1 MPLNL
6 DILGVKAGVACDD
19 PGVLEELSRDFE
31 SFRSSGGA
39 APEVVVT
46 LTLASP
52 PADPLAGAI
61 GRAGRGFRWAERDG
75 VRRVDYEGRAQAV
88 FEASR
93 ERVSV
98 TSAEP
103 ELLRELGYLAVCSRA
118 GWRLDMRGFHRLHAL
133 GIERGGKGAALL
145 LDSGGGKS
153 SIALELLRRGSA
165 RVLSEDTP
173 VLGPDGRLHPFA
185 LRLGLRPDADLSD
198 IPATRVR
205 SMARREHGLKKLV
218 DLGHFPDAIAEAVA
232 PSVLVAGRPG
242 GRRCE
247 LRRTPF
253 AAMPPLFSGM
263 VAGLGL
269 PQLAEFLWPASAAG
283 WAGLAALAAR
293 RAAAAARLWSNCRT
307 YEMRLGPDPARSAAA
322 LAALLDEEGQ
332 ALDLFPARSILQE

>member
-6 DILGVKAGVACDD
+6 DILGVKADVACDD
-19 PGVLEELSRDFE
+19 PGVLDELSRDFAA
-31 SFRSSGGA
+31 FRSTGEA
-39 APEVVVT
+39 EPEVAVT

-61 GRAGRGFRWAERDG
+61 CRAGRGFRWAEKDG
-75 VRRVDYEGRAQAV
+75 VRRVDYEGRALAV

-93 ERVSV
+93 ERLSV
-98 TSAEP
+98 TSTEP

-133 GIERGGKGAALL
+133 GVERGGKAALL
-145 LDSGGGKS
+145 MLDSGGGKS

-165 RVLSEDTP
+165 RLLSEDTP

-198 IPATRVR
+198 ITATRVR

-218 DLGHFPDAIAEAVA
+218 DLDHFPDAVAGAVV

-247 LRRTPF
+247 LRRAPF
-253 AAMPPLFSGM
+253 ATLPPLFTGM
-263 VAGLGL
+263 VIGLGL
-269 PQLAEFLWPASAAG
+269 PQLAEFLWPRGASG
-283 WAGLAALAAR
+283 WAGLAAVAAR
-293 RAAAAARLWSNCRT
+293 RAVAAARLWSGCRT
-307 YEMRLGPDPARSAAA
+307 YEMRLGPDPARSAAV
-322 LAALLDEEGQ
+322 LAELLDSSEKLG
-332 ALDLFPARSILQE
+332 